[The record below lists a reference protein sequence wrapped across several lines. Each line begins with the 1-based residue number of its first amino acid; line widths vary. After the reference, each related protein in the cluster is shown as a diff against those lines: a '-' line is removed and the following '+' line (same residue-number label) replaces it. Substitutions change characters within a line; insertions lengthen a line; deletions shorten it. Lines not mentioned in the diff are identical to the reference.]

1 MQANATGAPMTSI
14 TVADGQ
20 YQLSIPAGVPDPA
33 CTDATCIIADEDD
46 AAQGDLDVHTPTCFI
61 GRDRDTTIVHG
72 GGDVGRVFHV
82 HADSV
87 TADFPGVVMENFT
100 IEDGYA
106 PAFGGADPIG
116 DFVTMAGCESG
127 EEACGGGGIYNNG
140 SLWLR
145 YMGVKANA
153 SNGNGNGIENSG
165 TASLWLHATIV
176 KANQDDLGHGGGLL
190 NNGGTV
196 SIAYSTVQDN
206 STDSS
211 GGGLSN
217 FGGTVDIVNSTFSGN
232 ETPWEGSSLSNS
244 SEGTISVLFSTVG
257 FSGSFNDG
265 AAVETDAGSIHF
277 RNSIVAAN
285 TAGANCK
292 ITGTGAITTSGDN
305 LADDGT
311 CVEFSLAGGQADLQ
325 ALAFTGGGG
334 WTPTLEPGPASDAV
348 DAAADCTDDDG
359 SVIDLDQRGVVRATP
374 CDLGAH
380 EK

>member
-1 MQANATGAPMTSI
+1 M
-14 TVADGQ
+14 
-20 YQLSIPAGVPDPA
+20 
-33 CTDATCIIADEDD
+33 
-46 AAQGDLDVHTPTCFI
+46 
-61 GRDRDTTIVHG
+61 
-72 GGDVGRVFHV
+72 
-82 HADSV
+82 
-87 TADFPGVVMENFT
+87 
-100 IEDGYA
+100 
-106 PAFGGADPIG
+106 
-116 DFVTMAGCESG
+116 
-127 EEACGGGGIYNNG
+127 
-140 SLWLR
+140 
-145 YMGVKANA
+145 
-153 SNGNGNGIENSG
+153 
-165 TASLWLHATIV
+165 
-176 KANQDDLGHGGGLL
+176 